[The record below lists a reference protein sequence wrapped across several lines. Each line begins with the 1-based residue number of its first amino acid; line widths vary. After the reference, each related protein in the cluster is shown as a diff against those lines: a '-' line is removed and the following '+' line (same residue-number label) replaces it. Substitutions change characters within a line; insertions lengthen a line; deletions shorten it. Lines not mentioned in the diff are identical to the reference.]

1 MLIQWGTTG
10 GGAGIKKIY
19 FPTTLKTAYYTIQ
32 FTGEA
37 VNTSEKI
44 VYAPMYYSKGGSSFD
59 LLTRYIAQGG
69 NVNETAWNFT
79 WLAIGNWK

>member
-1 MLIQWGTTG
+1 LLIQWGTIA
-10 GGAGIKKIY
+10 GGADIKTIY
-19 FPTTLKTAYYTIQ
+19 MPTTLKTAYYTIQ

-37 VNTSEKI
+37 VNQTEKI
-44 VYAPMYYSKGGSSFD
+44 VYSPMFYSRSGSSFSV
-59 LLTRYIAQGG
+59 LTRYIAQGG

>member
-1 MLIQWGTTG
+1 M
-10 GGAGIKKIY
+10 
-19 FPTTLKTAYYTIQ
+19 
-32 FTGEA
+32 
-37 VNTSEKI
+37 NTSEKI

-69 NVNETAWNFT
+69 NVNETKWNFT